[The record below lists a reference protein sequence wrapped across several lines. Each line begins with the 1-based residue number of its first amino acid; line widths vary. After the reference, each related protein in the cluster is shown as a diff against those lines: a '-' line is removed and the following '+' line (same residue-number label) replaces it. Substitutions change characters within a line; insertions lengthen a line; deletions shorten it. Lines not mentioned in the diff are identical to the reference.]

1 MKNDPSTVS
10 GFKDLLMNWN
20 LPGDSRARIYE
31 LPDHCSKCMP
41 PTPLQSDQ
49 ECDGDTCKCSL
60 KDDPNFECP
69 HYRPIDEFKLLNVH
83 GELCAQ
89 CFEFR
94 FEFRFEFCFEFCF
107 KKTSDLFSSF
117 TLVHL
122 LQFFFPSFL
131 LFSSDTSQCQIIWKL

>member
-1 MKNDPSTVS
+1 LNYDKKIWEKNPFYNLKKKMKNDPSVIS

-49 ECDGDTCKCSL
+49 ECDGDTCKCTL

-83 GELCAQ
+83 G
-89 CFEFR
+89 
-94 FEFRFEFCFEFCF
+94 
-107 KKTSDLFSSF
+107 
-117 TLVHL
+117 
-122 LQFFFPSFL
+122 
-131 LFSSDTSQCQIIWKL
+131 

>member
-94 FEFRFEFCFEFCF
+94 FEFRFE
-107 KKTSDLFSSF
+107 KTTDLFSSF
-117 TLVHL
+117 YSRPPPPISP
-122 LQFFFPSFL
+122 PSLL
-131 LFSSDTSQCQIIWKL
+131 LFST